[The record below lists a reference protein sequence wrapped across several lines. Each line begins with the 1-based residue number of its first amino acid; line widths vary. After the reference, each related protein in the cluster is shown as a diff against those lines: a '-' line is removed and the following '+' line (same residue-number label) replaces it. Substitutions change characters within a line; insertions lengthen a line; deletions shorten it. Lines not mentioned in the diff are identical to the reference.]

1 MGGVPASPRPRVP
14 ASGAAGGRGARVL
27 AAVAVPALAVVT
39 ALALG
44 ALVIVLSGGDALL
57 AYRGLWEGSLG
68 KPDAI
73 SESLVWA
80 TPYILGGLAVALPFK
95 AGLFNIG
102 AEGQIGVGALFAV
115 FVGYA
120 VSLPGPLHLL
130 AAIAAGGLGGALW
143 GLIPGVLK
151 ARTGAHE
158 VITTIML
165 NYVAIQMTSY
175 LLAGPMKDPNPFNVI
190 AQTPKILESARLP
203 ALIEGY
209 RIHWGFVIALL
220 AAVAVWWLVAHATLG
235 FEIRT
240 VGANPHAARYAGIS
254 VPGTIALTM
263 ALSGLLAGLAGTIE
277 VIALN
282 YYHTPGFSVGYG
294 FDAIAVALL
303 GRSHPLGLIPSAL
316 LFGALRSGATRMQ
329 FLSQIP
335 IDIISIIQA
344 LILIF
349 VAAPEIVRFLFR
361 LRAPRDEEQPQLAAH
376 WAETGPT

>member
-1 MGGVPASPRPRVP
+1 MTAAPGDS
-14 ASGAAGGRGARVL
+14 ASGPPSLLSRAA
-27 AAVAVPALAVVT
+27 AAALVPVLAVVT

-44 ALVIVLSGGDALL
+44 AVVITVTGGDALL
-57 AYRGLWEGSLG
+57 AYRGLYEGALG
-68 KPDAI
+68 RPESV
-73 SESLVWA
+73 SESLVWS
-80 TPYILGGLAVALPFK
+80 TPYILGGLAVALAFK

-102 AEGQIGVGALFAV
+102 AEGQIGVGALGAV

-120 VSLPGPLHLL
+120 VDFLPGPLHLL
-130 AAIAAGGLGGALW
+130 AAIVAGCLGGALW
-143 GLIPGVLK
+143 GLIPGALK

-175 LLAGPMKDPNPFNVI
+175 LLGGAMKDPRSVI
-190 AQTPKILESARLP
+190 AQTPKVLESARLP

-209 RIHWGFVIALL
+209 RIHWGFLL
-220 AAVAVWWLVAHATLG
+220 AAVAVWWLISHATLG

-240 VGANPHAARYAGIS
+240 VGANPNAARYAGMS
-254 VPGTIALTM
+254 VPNTIALTM

-277 VIALN
+277 VVALN

-294 FDAIAVALL
+294 FDSIAVALL
-303 GRSHPLGLIPSAL
+303 GRSHPLGVIPSAL

-349 VAAPEIVRFLFR
+349 VAAPEIVRFIYR
-361 LRAPRDEEQPQLAAH
+361 LRAPRLDDQPQLSAH
-376 WAETGPT
+376 WAKVE

>member
-1 MGGVPASPRPRVP
+1 MTAAPGGLRSAPSSSLSRA
-14 ASGAAGGRGARVL
+14 GAAVL
-27 AAVAVPALAVVT
+27 VPILAVVT

-44 ALVIVLSGGDALL
+44 AIVITITGGDALL
-57 AYRGLWEGSLG
+57 AYRGLYEGALG
-68 KPDAI
+68 RPESI
-73 SESLVWA
+73 SESLVWS
-80 TPYILGGLAVALPFK
+80 TPYILGGLAVALAFK

-102 AEGQIGVGALFAV
+102 AEGQIGVGALCAV

-120 VSLPGPLHLL
+120 VDFLPGPLHLL
-130 AAIAAGGLGGALW
+130 AAIAAGCLGGALW
-143 GLIPGVLK
+143 GFIPGALK

-175 LLAGPMKDPNPFNVI
+175 LLGGAMKDPRSVI
-190 AQTPKILESARLP
+190 AQTPKVLESARLP
-203 ALIEGY
+203 ALVEGY
-209 RIHWGFVIALL
+209 RIHWGFALALL
-220 AAVAVWWLVAHATLG
+220 AAVAVWWLISHATLG
-235 FEIRT
+235 FEIKT

-254 VPGTIALTM
+254 VPNTIALTM

-294 FDAIAVALL
+294 FDSIAVALL
-303 GRSHPLGLIPSAL
+303 GRSHPLGVIPSAL

-349 VAAPEIVRFLFR
+349 VAAPEIVRFIYR
-361 LRAPRDEEQPQLAAH
+361 LRAPRLDDQPQLSAH
-376 WAETGPT
+376 WAKAE

>member
-1 MGGVPASPRPRVP
+1 MA
-14 ASGAAGGRGARVL
+14 AAGGETRSRPPLLFLRAAE
-27 AAVAVPALAVVT
+27 AAVVPLLAVVT
-39 ALALG
+39 ALVLG
-44 ALVIVLSGGDALL
+44 AIIITLIGGDALL
-57 AYRGLWEGSLG
+57 AYRGLYEGAVGRPES
-68 KPDAI
+68 I
-73 SESLVWA
+73 SESLVWS
-80 TPYILGGLAVALPFK
+80 TPYILGGLAVALAFK

-102 AEGQIGVGALFAV
+102 AEGQIAVGALCAV

-120 VSLPGPLHLL
+120 VTFLPGPLHVL
-130 AAIAAGGLGGALW
+130 AAIAAGCLGGALW
-143 GLIPGVLK
+143 GFIPGVLK

-175 LLAGPMKDPNPFNVI
+175 LLAGPMKDPRSVI
-190 AQTPKILESARLP
+190 AQTPKVLESARLP

-209 RIHWGFVIALL
+209 RIHWGFPMALL
-220 AAVAVWWLVAHATLG
+220 AAVAVWWLITHATLG

-240 VGANPHAARYAGIS
+240 VGANPNAARYAGIS

-277 VIALN
+277 VVALN

-349 VAAPEIVRFLFR
+349 VAAPEIVRFIYR
-361 LRAPRDEEQPQLAAH
+361 LRAPRMDDQPQLSAH
-376 WAETGPT
+376 WAKAE